1 MDKGAMTGL
10 LAVITTPIERR
21 YPSLRPLLSVAA
33 LAAALCLATTGHAQ
47 DTVDPGML
55 SLTEAQL
62 RVDDL
67 DRELN
72 GLTGE
77 REVLA
82 KELDQYKR
90 TLAILQ
96 RDDTPPE
103 QSSNPAVRTLALE
116 MVSIRERLIS
126 VTEREVTLLQEQITL
141 ARQMAAVAPAIEVAN
156 ADQTTGQTN
165 EADSG
170 IEGKPLRT
178 NNRYYSIERES
189 ENVKRLHALLASYYA
204 ELQESART
212 LPSKEELENRAI
224 SQRDAERLARIPFSA
239 DKVRLNGAEG
249 STAFSQI
256 TRRLSDPNIPES
268 RRDMAPICAIK
279 TRLFGSLIASETRS
293 LKPVGKNHFVARL
306 RLQPGDTTL
315 RIMDDRWEIQLP
327 EHANASE
334 YLVTLYNP
342 PGATPELHLFAVD
355 DLLAEADPHI
365 PAWLPA
371 ELNIASRAG

>member
-1 MDKGAMTGL
+1 MTGL
-10 LAVITTPIERR
+10 LAVMITPIDKM
-21 YPSLRPLLSVAA
+21 YPRLWPLVSAAVLSCGLLITEPAQA
-33 LAAALCLATTGHAQ
+33 RSSNQPQTADDATT
-47 DTVDPGML
+47 L

-62 RVDDL
+62 RVDEL
-67 DRELN
+67 DRELST
-72 GLTGE
+72 LTTE
-77 REVLA
+77 RESLA

-96 RDDTPPE
+96 RDGNPPE

-126 VTEREVTLLQEQITL
+126 VTEREVTLLQEQITR
-141 ARQMAAVAPAIEVAN
+141 ARQLAAVAPPLAEPDELA
-156 ADQTTGQTN
+156 TTNGAGRAM
-165 EADSG
+165 ES
-170 IEGKPLRT
+170 KPLRT
-178 NNRYYSIERES
+178 YNLDYSIEQES
-189 ENVKRLHALLASYYA
+189 ENVKRLHALLASYYT

-212 LPSKEELENRAI
+212 LPSKEELEQRAVA
-224 SQRDAERLARIPFSA
+224 QRDAERLDKIPFSA

-249 STAFSQI
+249 STALSQI

-268 RRDMAPICAIK
+268 RRDMAPICAVK

-293 LKPVGKNHFVARL
+293 LKPVGKNHFVARM

-315 RIMDDRWEIQLP
+315 RIMQDRWEIQLP
-327 EHANASE
+327 ENANARE
-334 YLVTLYNP
+334 FLITLYTP
-342 PGATPELHLFAVD
+342 PGGNTELHLFAVA

-371 ELNIASRAG
+371 ELKLKTRAG